1 MEQQGDVCG
10 AGSTEK
16 VSSAPWDFSD
26 CSAEVRSGGLT
37 AHVRQR
43 GSWKLRH
50 QWSSLVF
57 RWGGGRHSLSWKRG
71 KDTGPIA
78 GLSHNGEKLKYGQG
92 LVPTLLPRPK

>member
-26 CSAEVRSGGLT
+26 CSAEVRSEGLT

-43 GSWKLRH
+43 GSWKPRH

-57 RWGGGRHSLSWKRG
+57 RWGGAFSFMEEGEGHWAYSGPFPQWG
-71 KDTGPIA
+71 KAEVWTRSCPSFA
-78 GLSHNGEKLKYGQG
+78 AQA
-92 LVPTLLPRPK
+92 